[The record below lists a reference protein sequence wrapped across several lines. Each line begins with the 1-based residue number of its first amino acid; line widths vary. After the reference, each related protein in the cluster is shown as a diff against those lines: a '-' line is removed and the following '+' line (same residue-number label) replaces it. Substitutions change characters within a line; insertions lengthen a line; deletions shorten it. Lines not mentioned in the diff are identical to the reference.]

1 MLGVGRD
8 GARGEWRGAGETG
21 ASVDPGDAL
30 ALVGAIAGDGADR
43 GGPVVRGAGPT
54 PVGGDAGSGSGAT
67 QPASGLHQVRLR
79 PAGSTHGALSV
90 DEVDAWAVLVAVDG
104 IGPVTLAALLAAL
117 GSGRA
122 VLETAAGPQGPQRL
136 AEALAGRGGRL
147 DAALGRAIAD
157 AAISAPVLLARV
169 RALGIEVLT
178 LESPDYPGRLRLLD
192 LPPPVLFVRGD
203 LAALDAAR
211 SVAIVGTRR
220 ATEGGRRIAGAIG
233 GAVSTAGAVVVS
245 GLAVGID
252 GAAHAAAVACGGRTV
267 AVLGSGHQRLYP
279 RAHGHLADQ
288 ILAGGGAVIS
298 ELAPD
303 VGPVPGT
310 FPRRNRVV
318 SGLAD
323 ATVIVEAGER
333 SGALITASWALEQ
346 GRDCFVVPGPLD
358 SEQSVG
364 CNRLLRMYPGEARAV
379 PSVAE
384 LLEDLGLAG
393 SAARTSPDRR
403 SLRGGHAVG
412 PEPGAILAGLG
423 TAEAAV
429 ARAIL
434 PHAATLE
441 ELMDVTGLAPATILA
456 VLTRLEERGLVVA
469 ALGRY
474 APAGTLAATT
484 PRARR
489 EAAGVVAATRPAGR
503 RTGERPR
510 IRGR

>member
-1 MLGVGRD
+1 V
-8 GARGEWRGAGETG
+8 
-21 ASVDPGDAL
+21 
-30 ALVGAIAGDGADR
+30 
-43 GGPVVRGAGPT
+43 
-54 PVGGDAGSGSGAT
+54 
-67 QPASGLHQVRLR
+67 
-79 PAGSTHGALSV
+79 
-90 DEVDAWAVLVAVDG
+90 
-104 IGPVTLAALLAAL
+104 
-117 GSGRA
+117 
-122 VLETAAGPQGPQRL
+122 
-136 AEALAGRGGRL
+136 
-147 DAALGRAIAD
+147 
-157 AAISAPVLLARV
+157 ARV

-178 LESPDYPGRLRLLD
+178 IESSDYPGRLRLLD

-203 LAALDAAR
+203 FAALDPAR

-267 AVLGSGHQRLYP
+267 AVLGSGHERLYP

-288 ILAGGGAVIS
+288 IVAGGGAVIS

-346 GRDCFVVPGPLD
+346 GRECFVVPGPLD

-364 CNRLLRMYPGEARAV
+364 CNRLLRLYPGQARAV

-403 SLRGGHAVG
+403 LLRGGRAVG
-412 PEPGAILAGLG
+412 PDPGAVLAGLG
-423 TAEAAV
+423 AAEAAV

-434 PHAATLE
+434 PRAATLE
-441 ELMDVTGLAPATILA
+441 ELMDATGFAPATILA
-456 VLTRLEERGLVVA
+456 VLTRLEGHGLVVA

-484 PRARR
+484 PHPRR
-489 EAAGVVAATRPAGR
+489 LGPRGAAATPPAGR
-503 RTGERPR
+503 
-510 IRGR
+510 

>member
-8 GARGEWRGAGETG
+8 GARGEWHG
-21 ASVDPGDAL
+21 
-30 ALVGAIAGDGADR
+30 R
-43 GGPVVRGAGPT
+43 GGPGECLDHA
-54 PVGGDAGSGSGAT
+54 SGSGTEGAGRSFGAVTPGGGSLAT
-67 QPASGLHQVRLR
+67 RPPTSALPVPSRSSGPAPGGL
-79 PAGSTHGALSV
+79 SF

-104 IGPVTLAALLAAL
+104 IGPATLAALLGAL

-122 VLETAAGPQGPQRL
+122 VLETAAGPAGPRRL
-136 AEALAGRGGRL
+136 AEAVTRRGGRL

-157 AAISAPVLLARV
+157 AAMAAPVLVARV
-169 RALGIEVLT
+169 RALGIQVLT
-178 LESPDYPGRLRLLD
+178 LESSDYPGRLRLLD

-203 LAALDAAR
+203 LAALDASR
-211 SVAIVGTRR
+211 CVAIVGTRR
-220 ATEGGRRIAGAIG
+220 ATEQGRRIAGAIG
-233 GAVSTAGAVVVS
+233 GAVATAGAVVVS

-252 GAAHAAAVACGGRTV
+252 GAAHAAAVASGGRTV

-279 RAHGHLADQ
+279 RAHGHLADE
-288 ILAGGGAVIS
+288 IVAGGGAVIS

-346 GRDCFVVPGPLD
+346 GRECFVVPGPLD
-358 SEQSVG
+358 SEQSLG
-364 CNRLLRMYPGEARAV
+364 CNRLLRMYPGQARAV

-393 SAARTSPDRR
+393 TAPRSAPDRR
-403 SLRGGHAVG
+403 WLRGGRAVG
-412 PEPGAILAGLG
+412 PDPDAILAGLG
-423 TAEAAV
+423 AAEAAV

-434 PHAATLE
+434 PRAATLE
-441 ELMDVTGLAPATILA
+441 ELMDATGFAPATVLA
-456 VLTRLEERGLVVA
+456 VLTRLEERELVVA

-474 APAGTLAATT
+474 APAGALAATT
-484 PRARR
+484 PRRR
-489 EAAGVVAATRPAGR
+489 RAHPSGVTSTVAASS
-503 RTGERPR
+503 
-510 IRGR
+510 